1 MLAGPQNRHNRL
13 IFSGFPGRKSI
24 HRPKATIFARRWPA
38 LFCTRPRPAT
48 WGKRSMNKTIALSL
62 GLGLALLA
70 SRGQAQNPAP
80 QRNDLRRDTTTGQTA
95 ATPEM
100 WLYQQERDRYDN
112 PREAVRRK
120 AESRAA
126 QRGDRL
132 AAMKWYGQS
141 NSRPLVSVTPYCD
154 AYGAGWVSNS
164 ANPYQWRGGGTQ
176 SVVVR
181 PGGGLY

>member
-1 MLAGPQNRHNRL
+1 MN
-13 IFSGFPGRKSI
+13 
-24 HRPKATIFARRWPA
+24 
-38 LFCTRPRPAT
+38 PRPAFA
-48 WGKRSMNKTIALSL
+48 GQFAL
-62 GLGLALLA
+62 GPFPATTGEALDEKDHRTVDRTDAGIA
-70 SRGQAQNPAP
+70 SRPQSGSKSSAQ
-80 QRNDLRRDTTTGQTA
+80 QNDLRRDTSTGQTV

-100 WLYQQERDRYDN
+100 WLYQQERDRYEN

-141 NSRPLVSVTPYCD
+141 NARPLVSVTPYCD

-164 ANPYQWRGGGTQ
+164 ANPYQWRGGGTP

-181 PGGGLY
+181 PSGGGLY